1 MALVASFIAFVNV
14 NTTDN
19 AVTTVSNVA
28 GATKTSQCVS
38 ASRNSMAVVVIEI
51 ALIDVVTDKAIAN
64 VPAVTLTCVATKVV
78 SADRV
83 DVTVVVGR
91 GQTFIKVGTSGAVSN
106 KTLFASAV
114 KDARSGYVAIGIN

>member
-1 MALVASFIAFVNV
+1 MASFRAFVNV
-14 NTTDN
+14 NTAY
-19 AVTTVSNVA
+19 AVPAVSNVT
-28 GATKTSQCVS
+28 GAAKASQCVS
-38 ASRNSMAVVVIEI
+38 ASRIRMAVVVIEI

-106 KTLFASAV
+106 ETLFASAV
-114 KDARSGYVAIGIN
+114 KDAGSGHVAVGIN